1 MSSTRYDWWGYCKGM
16 IRRYPQMQAEL
27 EALQAPN
34 MTAAYDAITVSG
46 GGIGNPTANKAFK
59 RLPGNRG
66 REYDAVTDAINATM
80 RDKNGLERIRLI
92 EIVFWKK
99 THTLMGAAQVCH
111 VSERSARR
119 WHTEFIR
126 LVAKNYG
133 LLD

>member
-1 MSSTRYDWWGYCKGM
+1 MSNPRYDWWGYCKGM

-27 EALQAPN
+27 DALQAPPLTTN
-34 MTAAYDAITVSG
+34 YEAMPRG
-46 GGIGNPTANKAFK
+46 GQPGNPTASGALK
-59 RLPGNRG
+59 RLPGVRG
-66 REYDAVTDAINATM
+66 KEYEAVTDAINATM

-92 EIVFWKK
+92 EIVFWQK